1 MMFRQI
7 KCLLSVVI
15 LTFIICCSVVSVF
28 AVDTTE
34 PVTSIT
40 EYTTEQVT
48 STEPQESEQLTIETS
63 YTDFECVLIFV
74 VSVICGILLGKAFS
88 FWKW

>member
-7 KCLLSVVI
+7 KFLLSVVI
-15 LTFIICCSVVSVF
+15 LTVIICCSVVSVF

-34 PVTSIT
+34 LEPSTLVTECVT
-40 EYTTEQVT
+40 ESVLDVQQV
-48 STEPQESEQLTIETS
+48 QEIS
-63 YTDFECVLIFV
+63 YTDFSCVLIFS
-74 VSVICGILLGKAFS
+74 VSVVGGILLGNAFS